1 MQHQEDRHQPSVEFV
16 ARLESKIGSEVR
28 RRNRDARTPRWAAWS
43 FAQMAS
49 AAAALVVVSMGAG
62 GAAVAA
68 AYEAQSNQSREQL
81 LAAYTQRAELAKQRL
96 DLATTEH
103 KAAETRFN
111 VGMSDVQTLLDQ
123 GVAVVTAQAE
133 VNLVQLQLE
142 EIRLSGREPRTELWA
157 PRISG
162 RDFVTERLRIEMTVP
177 EKTLEVARKV
187 AQDNAIRVEIGTLS
201 SVDLDQA
208 RTLALSVEATV
219 TALQRKLAI
228 RQQFVSGR
236 IAAAGIELRV
246 LEVEAEQRSA
256 ALVPQIAMAVRE
268 EARIAQRVDAGV
280 SRTVDLAE
288 AKLRRMQLE
297 MELTKAEL
305 DLAQIRR
312 RLAEYRGRSRE

>member
-1 MQHQEDRHQPSVEFV
+1 MQHPEDRHEPSVEFV
-16 ARLESKIGSEVR
+16 ARLESQIGSEVR
-28 RRNRDARTPRWAAWS
+28 RRNRDVRAPRWATWS
-43 FAQMAS
+43 FAQVAS

-68 AYEAQSNQSREQL
+68 SYEAQSSQTRDQL
-81 LAAYTQRAELAKQRL
+81 VAAYTQRAELSRQRL

-111 VGMSDVQTLLDQ
+111 VGMSDVKTVLEK

-157 PRISG
+157 PRVSG

-187 AQDNAIRVEIGTLS
+187 AQDVAIRVQIGTLS
-201 SVDLDQA
+201 SIDLDQA
-208 RTLALSVEATV
+208 RTLTSSVESTL

-228 RQQFVSGR
+228 RQQYISGR
-236 IAAAGIELRV
+236 IEAAGTELRV

-256 ALVPQIAMAVRE
+256 ALVPQIALAVKE

-312 RLAEYRGRSRE
+312 RLAEHGKRD

>member
-1 MQHQEDRHQPSVEFV
+1 MQHPEDRHEPSVEFV
-16 ARLESKIGSEVR
+16 ARLESQLGSEVR
-28 RRNRDARTPRWAAWS
+28 RRNRDVRAPRWATWS
-43 FAQMAS
+43 FAQVAT
-49 AAAALVVVSMGAG
+49 AAAVLVVASMGAG

-68 AYEAQSNQSREQL
+68 AYEAQSSQTRDQL
-81 LAAYTQRAELAKQRL
+81 VAAYTQRAELARQRL

-111 VGMSDVQTLLDQ
+111 VGLSDVKTVLEK
-123 GVAVVTAQAE
+123 GVEVVTAQAE
-133 VNLVQLQLE
+133 VTLVQLQLE
-142 EIRLSGREPRTELWA
+142 EIRLSGREPRAELWA
-157 PRISG
+157 PRVSG

-187 AQDNAIRVEIGTLS
+187 AQDNAVRVEIGTLS
-201 SVDLDQA
+201 PTDLDQA
-208 RTLALSVEATV
+208 RTLALSVEATL

-228 RQQFVSGR
+228 RQQYISGR
-236 IAAAGIELRV
+236 IEAAGTELRV
-246 LEVEAEQRSA
+246 LEVEAEQRTA
-256 ALVPQIAMAVRE
+256 ALGPQIALAVKE

-288 AKLRRMQLE
+288 ARLRRMQLE

-312 RLAEYRGRSRE
+312 RLAEHGKRD